1 MSPTLKSTAGGS
13 LWAKISGS
21 SPWSRPL
28 MFGSAESEHPRLT
41 NGEIISEEFQPMWS
55 QSTNVTDRRTG
66 RQTTCDRNTALC
78 TKVHRAVKTLIILL
92 QHIVSNFQ
100 FSFDKI
106 KMNVLNWLKNLDG
119 IISRYDVIH
128 DNAWYADRRTKNS
141 ILSTQCI
148 PSRGKIQSFIHY
160 ISNGE
165 QNAEFLWNLW
175 FHCIFTDTTNITSC
189 AVAQALC

>member
-13 LWAKISGS
+13 LWAKISGC

-28 MFGSAESEHPRLT
+28 MFRSAESEHPRLT

-55 QSTNVTDRRTG
+55 KSTNVTDRWTG

-119 IISRYDVIH
+119 MISRYDVTQKHFAYAHNIRYVIH
-128 DNAWYADRRTKNS
+128 DNAWYADRRTKE
-141 ILSTQCI
+141 Q
-148 PSRGKIQSFIHY
+148 Y
-160 ISNGE
+160 IV
-165 QNAEFLWNLW
+165 
-175 FHCIFTDTTNITSC
+175 HVMHTITR
-189 AVAQALC
+189 